1 MLDIKLMECKLVHEG
16 LHEIIR
22 SKVENEPEGDG
33 DGKGRQRFLE
43 NGEQEQRKAQADQY
57 GYKAG

>member
-1 MLDIKLMECKLVHEG
+1 MECKLVHEG

-22 SKVENEPEGDG
+22 GKVENEPEGDG

-43 NGEQEQRKAQADQY
+43 NGEQE
-57 GYKAG
+57 

>member
-22 SKVENEPEGDG
+22 GKVENEPKGDG

-43 NGEQEQRKAQADQY
+43 NGEQE
-57 GYKAG
+57 